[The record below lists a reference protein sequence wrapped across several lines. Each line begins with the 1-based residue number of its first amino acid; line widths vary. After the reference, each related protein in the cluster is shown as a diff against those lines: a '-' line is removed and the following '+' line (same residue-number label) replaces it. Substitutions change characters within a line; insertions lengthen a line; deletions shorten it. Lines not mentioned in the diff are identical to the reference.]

1 MEQLPRG
8 AQFTRSKM
16 LWEIALGIA
25 GDPNIRYYED
35 RDVSIVI
42 GNGSGEAFTP
52 ALTMAPGSPAL
63 AHAVAR
69 GDLDMA
75 FVNPSGMLTQAYRGT
90 GLYSEPLPVRVI
102 ASYPSYDRFVA
113 AVHPRL
119 GVTSLAE
126 IAEQK
131 PALRV
136 SVREDATHSTRV
148 LLDQLLPMYGFT
160 LDDFVAWGGS
170 LQLNG
175 PPGDGRRLAGIAEG
189 SLDVVFDEGIPAWLN
204 HGLEHGLQ
212 PLEAE
217 EDVFSQM
224 EAIGWR
230 RVVLPKE
237 RFPLLERDIMTID
250 YSGWPLYTRESLPD
264 ETAYKV
270 CAAIAERAEYIR
282 WESSYTGVG
291 QLGQETEATPL
302 DVPLHPGAERWFPG
316 ARDTCRSERPL
327 RQGSGRTGLPIPV
340 SSTGQALTFP
350 LRGKGIGWL
359 GRIGGGA
366 GDSPILTFP

>member
-8 AQFTRSKM
+8 AQFQRSKM

-52 ALTMAPGSPAL
+52 ALRMAPGSPAL
-63 AHAVAR
+63 AHAIAK
-69 GDLDMA
+69 GDLDLA
-75 FVNPSGMLTQAYRGT
+75 FVNPSAMLTQAYRGT

-113 AVHPRL
+113 AVQPRL

-126 IAEQK
+126 IGERRL
-131 PALRV
+131 PLRV

-160 LDDFVAWGGS
+160 LDDFVSWGGS

-175 PPGDGRRLAGIAEG
+175 PPGDARRLEGIRDG
-189 SLDVVFDEGIPAWLN
+189 SIDIVFDEGIPAWLN
-204 HGLEHGLQ
+204 TGLERGLK
-212 PLEAE
+212 PLEM
-217 EDVFSQM
+217 EDGILSQM

-237 RFPLLERDIMTID
+237 RFPLLDHDIVTID
-250 YSGWPLYTRESLPD
+250 YSGWPLYTRESLPE

-270 CAAIAERAEYIR
+270 CAAIAQRAEHIR
-282 WESSYTGVG
+282 WESSYTGIAQIGV
-291 QLGQETEATPL
+291 ETEATPL
-302 DVPLHPGAERWFPG
+302 DVPLHAGAERWY
-316 ARDTCRSERPL
+316 RE
-327 RQGSGRTGLPIPV
+327 QGYL
-340 SSTGQALTFP
+340 
-350 LRGKGIGWL
+350 
-359 GRIGGGA
+359 
-366 GDSPILTFP
+366 

>member
-52 ALTMAPGSPAL
+52 ALKMAPGSPAL

-90 GLYSEPLPVRVI
+90 GLYTEPLPVRVI

-119 GVTSLAE
+119 GITSLAE
-126 IAEQK
+126 VAEQK

-175 PPGDGRRLAGIAEG
+175 PPGDGRRLAGIADG
-189 SLDVVFDEGIPAWLN
+189 SIDIVFDEGIPAWLN
-204 HGLEHGLQ
+204 TGLEHGLQ
-212 PLEAE
+212 PLEM
-217 EDVFSQM
+217 EDGVLSQM
-224 EAIGWR
+224 ETIGWR
-230 RVVLPKE
+230 RVVLPKA
-237 RFPLLERDIMTID
+237 RFPLLERDVVTID

-264 ETAYKV
+264 EVAYKV
-270 CAAIAERAEYIR
+270 CAAIAERAEFIR

-302 DVPLHPGAERWFPG
+302 DVPLHPGAERWFRENG
-316 ARDTCRSERPL
+316 H
-327 RQGSGRTGLPIPV
+327 
-340 SSTGQALTFP
+340 
-350 LRGKGIGWL
+350 
-359 GRIGGGA
+359 
-366 GDSPILTFP
+366 IL

>member
-8 AQFTRSKM
+8 AQFQRSKM
-16 LWEIALGIA
+16 LWEITLGIA
-25 GDPNIRYYED
+25 GDPSIRYYED

-52 ALTMAPGSPAL
+52 ALRMAPGSPAL
-63 AHAVAR
+63 AHAIAK
-69 GDLDMA
+69 GDLDLA
-75 FVNPSGMLTQAYRGT
+75 FVNPSAMLTQAYRGT

-126 IAEQK
+126 IGERK

-160 LDDFVAWGGS
+160 LDDFVSWGGS

-175 PPGDGRRLAGIAEG
+175 PPGDARRLEGIRDG
-189 SLDVVFDEGIPAWLN
+189 SIDVVFDEGIPGWLN
-204 HGLEHGLQ
+204 TGLERGLK
-212 PLEAE
+212 PLEM
-217 EDVFSQM
+217 EDGILSQM

-237 RFPLLERDIMTID
+237 RFPLLDHDIVTID
-250 YSGWPLYTRESLPD
+250 YSGWPLYTRESLPE

-270 CAAIAERAEYIR
+270 CAAIAQRAEHIR
-282 WESSYTGVG
+282 WESSYTGIAQIGV
-291 QLGQETEATPL
+291 ETEATPL
-302 DVPLHPGAERWFPG
+302 DVPLHAGAERWY
-316 ARDTCRSERPL
+316 RE
-327 RQGSGRTGLPIPV
+327 QGYL
-340 SSTGQALTFP
+340 
-350 LRGKGIGWL
+350 
-359 GRIGGGA
+359 
-366 GDSPILTFP
+366 

>member
-8 AQFTRSKM
+8 AQFQRSKM

-25 GDPNIRYYED
+25 GDPSIRYFED

-52 ALTMAPGSPAL
+52 ALRMAPGSPAL
-63 AHAVAR
+63 AHAVAK
-69 GDLDMA
+69 GDLDLA
-75 FVNPSGMLTQAYRGT
+75 FVNPSAMLTQAYRGT

-113 AVHPRL
+113 AVQPRL

-126 IAEQK
+126 IAERK

-160 LDDFVAWGGS
+160 LDDFVSWGGS

-175 PPGDGRRLAGIAEG
+175 PPGDARRLEGIRDG
-189 SLDVVFDEGIPAWLN
+189 SIDVVFDEGIPTWLN
-204 HGLEHGLQ
+204 VGLEHGLV
-212 PLEAE
+212 PLELE
-217 EDVFSQM
+217 EDVMAGM

-230 RVVLPKE
+230 RVALPKE
-237 RFPLLERDIMTID
+237 RFPLLERDVVTID
-250 YSGWPLYTRESLPD
+250 YSGWPLYTREGLP
-264 ETAYKV
+264 EEMAYKV
-270 CAAIAERAEYIR
+270 CAAIAQRAEYIR
-282 WESSYTGVG
+282 WEESYTGIAQIGV
-291 QLGQETEATPL
+291 ETEATPL
-302 DVPLHPGAERWFPG
+302 DVPLHPGAERWYREHG
-316 ARDTCRSERPL
+316 YL
-327 RQGSGRTGLPIPV
+327 
-340 SSTGQALTFP
+340 
-350 LRGKGIGWL
+350 
-359 GRIGGGA
+359 
-366 GDSPILTFP
+366 